1 MADIIRRLVKSAWP
15 LEALVVVI
23 DQVPA
28 VVEVGLKLSAIVYV
42 PLVTVFVPALS
53 LTYTLSEKLIEVSV
67 GYLMITVVGIVP
79 KTKIN
84 V

>member
-1 MADIIRRLVKSAWP
+1 M
-15 LEALVVVI
+15 VVI